1 MKICVARQIGAT
13 LGSPPNAELQ
23 RLTALSDK
31 LGNGYGEFALLN
43 PVVTEMASANYIYP
57 ADETPV
63 RRLVADIRLG
73 AARQHCDT
81 VFLYAT
87 SANVQRSVNPLT
99 LLDLTLVGMLVVPS
113 HEVNA
118 TAQASGLLLDVRTGY
133 PCAQLS
139 GAAKSATLI
148 TAQSQGEAARNHADA
163 AQLDALDDMLHK
175 VPDTLEGLRARLN
188 AKT

>member
-1 MKICVARQIGAT
+1 V
-13 LGSPPNAELQ
+13 Q
-23 RLTALSDK
+23 RLTSLSGK

-43 PVVTEMASANYIYP
+43 TVVAEMAAANYVPP
-57 ADETPV
+57 AHETPV

-81 VFLYAT
+81 VFLCAT
-87 SANVQRSVNPLT
+87 TANVQRSVNPLT

-133 PCAQLS
+133 PYAQLS
-139 GAAKSATLI
+139 GVAKSGTVT
-148 TAQSQGEAARNHADA
+148 TAQSQGDATRNHADE
-163 AQLDALDDMLHK
+163 AQLEALGDMLRK
-175 VPDTLEGLRARLN
+175 VPYTLEGLRAKLN